1 MATDVIGTIDEIIEG
16 KSLLTHPFY
25 QAWNEGTLPIESL
38 KKYAAQYYHFESA
51 YPTFLS
57 GVHHRCT
64 DPSVRQH
71 LLDNLWDE
79 EHGEDNHVELWL
91 RFCEGLG
98 VDRSEVLES
107 EPLDA
112 TTSLVDTY
120 KSLTSSGSTA
130 AGAAALYAFESQV
143 PKVATA
149 KIAGLRENYGIE
161 DKDTT
166 SFFEVHKTLDEQHS
180 DAEREMIEAL
190 ATTKPDRDAAVMAAD
205 IATESL
211 WRFLDGV
218 Y

>member
-1 MATDVIGTIDEIIEG
+1 MATDVIGTIDEIIKG

-64 DPSVRQH
+64 DRSVRQH

-98 VDRSEVLES
+98 VDRGEVLES

-161 DKDTT
+161 DTRTT

-180 DAEREMIEAL
+180 DAERQMIEAL
-190 ATTKPDRDAAVMAAD
+190 TTSESDRAAAVVAAD
-205 IATESL
+205 IAAESL

>member
-1 MATDVIGTIDEIIEG
+1 MTTDLIERIDAMVQRR
-16 KSLLTHPFY
+16 SLLSHPFY
-25 QAWNEGTLPIESL
+25 QAWNRGDLPLGSL
-38 KKYAAQYYHFESA
+38 RKYAGQYYHFEAA

-57 GVHHRCT
+57 GLHHRCD
-64 DPSVRQH
+64 DPEVRQMV
-71 LLDNLWDE
+71 LDNLWDE

-91 RFCEGLG
+91 RFCDGLG
-98 VDRSEVLES
+98 VDRNEVLYS
-107 EPLDA
+107 DPVDA

-143 PKVATA
+143 PKVAVA
-149 KIAGLRENYGIE
+149 KIAGLREHYGIE
-161 DKDTT
+161 DEDTT

-190 ATTKPDRDAAVMAAD
+190 TTSESDRAAAVMAAD